1 VKSGDDMKKF
11 LILFAFIFSTIF
23 AISPDEA
30 LSILKKST
38 KQYISREEISKIKP
52 KKVIATILSCSD
64 QSVKVE
70 NIFNIKGNNLYNV
83 TVLGNIALEPEIASI
98 EYSVTQLESP
108 LILVMGHHNCAIIR
122 DTLKGEVRNVKNS
135 TILNALESSLSKA
148 KIAYGGNFS
157 EMLYKQSVII
167 NIYNSMENIIKGSEI
182 IRQLIE
188 LNKLKVVGVL
198 LNENSKTLEWLG
210 EHPMQKEIMA
220 GNYDSNELISF
231 LKTSN
236 NRQDVT
242 SEKADITSTNETKN
256 LKQNNLN
263 LKTVSEKKSIKSIEK
278 PLSTELKFFMDK
290 TIASPRNPSYIT
302 IRIES
307 PENVFRVSI
316 KFFAQ
321 SLKSKRKE
329 LIFAL
334 PELKVI
340 NGVAQTQFYFSGR
353 KFKKNLFLPKGNY
366 KIIGEV
372 KCYNSSGKMVERKIF
387 ESSNIILLN

>member
-38 KQYISREEISKIKP
+38 KQYISREEISKIKT

-236 NRQDVT
+236 NRRDVK
-242 SEKADITSTNETKN
+242 SEKAHITSTNETKN
-256 LKQNNLN
+256 LKQS
-263 LKTVSEKKSIKSIEK
+263 TVSEKKSIKSIEK

-372 KCYNSSGKMVERKIF
+372 QCYNSSGKMVERRIF
-387 ESSNIILLN
+387 ASSNIILLN

>member
-1 VKSGDDMKKF
+1 MKKF
-11 LILFAFIFSTIF
+11 LVLFFFIFSTIF

-38 KQYISREEISKIKP
+38 KQYISKEEISKIKP
-52 KKVIATILSCSD
+52 KKIIATILSCSD

-83 TVLGNIALEPEIASI
+83 SVLGNIALEPEIASI
-98 EYSVTQLESP
+98 EYSVIQLGSP
-108 LILVMGHHNCAIIR
+108 LIIVMGHYNCSIIK
-122 DTLKGEVRNVKNS
+122 DILKEEVRNAKNS
-135 TILNALESSLSKA
+135 TILNALENSLQRA
-148 KIAYGGNFS
+148 KIAYGNNFS

-198 LNENSKTLEWLG
+198 FNENLKTLEWLG
-210 EHPMQKEIMA
+210 EHPMQKEIVA
-220 GNYDSNELISF
+220 GNYNSTELISF
-231 LKTSN
+231 LKN
-236 NRQDVT
+236 NNSKQALEQKKPDNIK
-242 SEKADITSTNETKN
+242 ENTNFQNNNVNLTLQHEIKTKN
-256 LKQNNLN
+256 QMG
-263 LKTVSEKKSIKSIEK
+263 KKLI
-278 PLSTELKFFMDK
+278 STELKFFMDK

-302 IRIES
+302 IRIET
-307 PENVFRVSI
+307 PENVSRVSI

-321 SLKSKRKE
+321 SLKSNRKE

-340 NGVAQTQFYFSGR
+340 NGFAQTQFYFAGR

-366 KIIGEV
+366 KIIGEIQ
-372 KCYNSSGKMVERKIF
+372 CYNSYGKIVEKRSFVSSKTIF
-387 ESSNIILLN
+387 LN